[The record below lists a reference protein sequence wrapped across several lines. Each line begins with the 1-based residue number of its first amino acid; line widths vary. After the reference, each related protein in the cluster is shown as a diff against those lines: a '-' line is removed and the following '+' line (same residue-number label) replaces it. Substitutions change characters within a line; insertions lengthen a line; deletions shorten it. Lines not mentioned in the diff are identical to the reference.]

1 MGVEEC
7 HGVGDVCGGREVEAS
22 GEGGGVGWWLLA
34 CHDVDVR
41 GIVAHVKGD
50 GVAIDSMEL

>member
-1 MGVEEC
+1 MGVEER
-7 HGVGDVCGGREVEAS
+7 HSVGDVCGRTEVEAA

-41 GIVAHVKGD
+41 GIVAHVMGG